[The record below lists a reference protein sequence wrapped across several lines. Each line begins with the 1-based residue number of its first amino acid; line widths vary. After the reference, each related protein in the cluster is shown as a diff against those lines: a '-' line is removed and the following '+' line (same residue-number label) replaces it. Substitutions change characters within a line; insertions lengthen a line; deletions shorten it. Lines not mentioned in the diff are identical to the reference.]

1 MPRHSLTWCAV
12 VLEEVLH
19 WKVLKID
26 VEGGEWEV
34 LQGAEPLLTAQRV
47 LCVVLEYSHFWTSV
61 TLKTLSR
68 WMSDKGYDGYLLG
81 SQHLIPVSGAEMEW
95 WHELYEVCA
104 QPDLRI
110 YRGLAGW
117 CWLNAAF
124 VLRRSRLGTLAA
136 QWVPRVGAGE
146 KLEFG
151 LPAMSYESLG
161 LRCKFFGL
169 AYDPSEDLL
178 KLCPASLA
186 LRLPSTWRKLERCQQ
201 RPDHEKLCSM
211 RVLTSLKSCTASTLS
226 NCNQCKIGEKVIISS
241 DTMIDK

>member
-1 MPRHSLTWCAV
+1 MPRHSLTLVCCGE
-12 VLEEVLH
+12 LEEVLH

-34 LQGAEPLLTAQRV
+34 LQGAEPLLSAQRV
-47 LCVVLEYSHFWTSV
+47 HCVVLEYSHFWTSV
-61 TLKTLSR
+61 TLKTLAR

-161 LRCKFFGL
+161 LRCKCFRRPLEALPCLPCL
-169 AYDPSEDLL
+169 AIAQHVE
-178 KLCPASLA
+178 KARA
-186 LRLPSTWRKLERCQQ
+186 LSAAT
-201 RPDHEKLCSM
+201 RP
-211 RVLTSLKSCTASTLS
+211 
-226 NCNQCKIGEKVIISS
+226 
-241 DTMIDK
+241 